1 MLVLIKPL
9 SRFQSRYLKRLLKA
23 IETTSCDNYS
33 ELTLSSSE
41 ILFEV
46 WDIQASGN
54 GRGGPFH
61 EHREVFLGLGI
72 VSVEELQNASSQ
84 HQVSLDRHV

>member
-1 MLVLIKPL
+1 M
-9 SRFQSRYLKRLLKA
+9 
-23 IETTSCDNYS
+23 SCDNYS

-84 HQVSLDRHV
+84 HQVSLDIVSE